1 MSELDR
7 AADAIDSGALVVYP
21 TETVYGLAAD
31 ALEPEA
37 VDRVFEVKGRDRSK
51 PLSFAVPSVPS
62 ALRYVRA
69 TDRERRFMAT
79 FLPGPVTV
87 LCRRRE
93 AVPDELTAGRDRVGV
108 RVPDHPLALRLCER
122 ASTPITATS
131 ANVSGRASAGNSR
144 ISIPRSG
151 RPLKSSSREAKPPAP
166 KAPSSTSRARRSTVA
181 VRRPTR
187 STRGSRTRSDTR
199 AMRPVYM
206 KALPRRASANEV
218 SSSPPSRAKPAKAA
232 FFSVDFC
239 AERFRTKSF
248 ERRFASF
255 VMTRDLWSLE
265 P

>member
-122 ASTPITATS
+122 AETPITATS
-131 ANVSGRASAGNSR
+131 ANVSGRASAR
-144 ISIPRSG
+144 KLADLDPEI
-151 RPLKSSSREAKPPAP
+151 REAA
-166 KAPSSTSRARRSTVA
+166 AVVLEGGETAGTESTV
-181 VRRPTR
+181 V
-187 STRGSRTRSDTR
+187 D
-199 AMRPVYM
+199 
-206 KALPRRASANEV
+206 V
-218 SSSPPSRAKPAKAA
+218 SS
-232 FFSVDFC
+232 
-239 AERFRTKSF
+239 ETIH
-248 ERRFASF
+248 RRGAQA
-255 VMTRDLWSLE
+255 DEIDAWLE
-265 P
+265 DS

>member
-131 ANVSGRASAGNSR
+131 ANVSGRASAR
-144 ISIPRSG
+144 KLADLDPEI
-151 RPLKSSSREAKPPAP
+151 REAAEVVLEGGET
-166 KAPSSTSRARRSTVA
+166 AGTESTV
-181 VRRPTR
+181 V
-187 STRGSRTRSDTR
+187 D
-199 AMRPVYM
+199 
-206 KALPRRASANEV
+206 V
-218 SSSPPSRAKPAKAA
+218 SS
-232 FFSVDFC
+232 
-239 AERFRTKSF
+239 ETIH
-248 ERRFASF
+248 RRGAQA
-255 VMTRDLWSLE
+255 DEIDAWLE
-265 P
+265 DS